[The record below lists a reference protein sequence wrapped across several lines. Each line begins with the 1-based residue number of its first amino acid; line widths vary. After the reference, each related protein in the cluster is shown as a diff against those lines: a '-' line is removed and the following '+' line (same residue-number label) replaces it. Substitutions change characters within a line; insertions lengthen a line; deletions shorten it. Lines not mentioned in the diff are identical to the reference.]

1 MNHKLFVLLL
11 TLVPLLATAQTSDA
25 NQDAKE
31 AQIIKTIEDLRAQR
45 GVEFNYHRESKVG
58 DTTRVE
64 EYLGANED
72 GYRWQLVSEN
82 QQAPSKERL
91 EEYRQMRVTEA
102 KARAQEEGPSQSLAD
117 LIIIDSL
124 EFIGESVE
132 NGQSVWQFSFKPKL
146 DDFSEFADEIEAR
159 ITYLP
164 KTDLLQRIALKN
176 KNEFSP
182 ATSVTVEDF
191 SMEIEFQR
199 FADAYTVPVSMKQNA
214 QGSYLFFKDFHDQTS
229 RTYSDYSLV
238 PSADES
244 NDENELS
251 AAKPCGS
258 SDSKGS
264 RTSSC

>member
-11 TLVPLLATAQTSDA
+11 TLVPLLATAQTSDP

-72 GYRWQLVSEN
+72 GYRWQLISEN

-191 SMEIEFQR
+191 SMEIEFRR